1 MTPPGRKPL
10 HGEDGFALIEVLV
23 SALILAIVA
32 GAILSLLQATTRS
45 AAAQRQH
52 AEAYALAQEDQAR
65 LRSLRLST
73 LNRISQNK
81 TLSEHQYTLNGTIF
95 TVQSDGVFINNTKRQ
110 PSNCTSG
117 ETSADYVRITS
128 TVSWSGNSNPITL
141 TSIVSPSNG
150 SLDPNHGTLLVTTK
164 RVGNI
169 ELPGVGLSGTGPG
182 TFSGTSDSTGCAN
195 FSDLPAGNY
204 KVTASG
210 ANLVGTDGLPPHE
223 KEIGVSAGTT
233 STLALQYDYGA
244 SVPVEFE
251 YATGGGAF
259 KPTKLDSV
267 YVNNSGGSAAY
278 WSATKA
284 RELRFTA
291 SPLYPFPA
299 EDSIWAGSCS
309 ANYPEKTTGIVV
321 GREFHSGEVVAT
333 PIKLKVPTL
342 ELKVTNNGAPIGNAT
357 VTISDEKC
365 NDPPTSKEPVTR
377 TYVTEANGHQ
387 SSSSTGSPE
396 YGLPYSTYKVCA
408 VAFYSNEYH
417 RKRETGISVKSYS
430 SVVSREVNL
439 SGAESSKKAMS
450 CP

>member
-32 GAILSLLQATTRS
+32 AAVLSLLQATTRS

-73 LNRISQNK
+73 LNRLSQSEEK
-81 TLSEHQYTLNGTIF
+81 TLEGTVF
-95 TVQSDGVFINNTKRQ
+95 TVKSEGVFINNTKRQ
-110 PSNCTSG
+110 PSNCSSG

-128 TVSWSGNSNPITL
+128 TVSWAGSSNPIVL

-164 RVGNI
+164 KVGSKA
-169 ELPGVGLSGTGPG
+169 LPGIGLSGTGPG
-182 TFSGTSDSTGCAN
+182 AFSGTTDSTGCAN

-244 SVPVEFE
+244 SIPVEFE
-251 YATGGGAF
+251 YAAGSGVF
-259 KPTKLDSV
+259 KPAKLNSI
-267 YVNNSGGSAAY
+267 YVDNSGGSAAY

-284 RELRFTA
+284 PEFKFTA

-333 PIKLKVPTL
+333 PIKLKVPAL
-342 ELKVTNNGAPIGNAT
+342 ELKVVATSKGSPIGNAA

-377 TYVTEANGHQ
+377 TYVTETGGHQ
-387 SSSSTGSPE
+387 SNSSTGSPE

-408 VAFYSNEYH
+408 VAFYSSEYH
-417 RKRETGISVKSYS
+417 RKRETGISVKSYTS
-430 SVVSREVNL
+430 PVSREVIL
-439 SGAESSKKAMS
+439 SSGENSKKTMT

>member
-1 MTPPGRKPL
+1 MTPPRRKPL

-32 GAILSLLQATTRS
+32 GAVLSLLQATTR
-45 AAAQRQH
+45 AADQERRH
-52 AEAYALAQEDQAR
+52 AEAYSLAQEDQAR
-65 LRSLRLST
+65 MRSLRLST
-73 LNRISQNK
+73 LNRYSHPEEK
-81 TLSEHQYTLNGTIF
+81 TLDGTVF
-95 TVQSDGVFINNTKRQ
+95 TVKSEGVFINNTKRQ
-110 PSNCTSG
+110 PSNCSSG

-128 TVSWSGNSNPITL
+128 SVSWSGSSNPVVL

-150 SLDPNHGTLLVTTK
+150 SLDPNHGTLLITTK
-164 RVGNI
+164 KVGS
-169 ELPGVGLSGTGPG
+169 EALPGVGLSGVGPG
-182 TFSGTSDSTGCAN
+182 TFSGTTDSTGCAN

-223 KEIGVSAGTT
+223 KEVGVSAGTT

-251 YATGGGAF
+251 YVTSSGAF
-259 KPTKLDSV
+259 QPAKLNSV

-278 WSATKA
+278 WSPTKA
-284 RELRFTA
+284 PELRFTA

-321 GREFHSGEVVAT
+321 GREFHSGEVVTT
-333 PIKLKVPTL
+333 PIKLKVPAL
-342 ELKVTNNGAPIGNAT
+342 ELKVTKNGVPISNAT

-408 VAFYSNEYH
+408 VAFYSSEYH
-417 RKRETGISVKSYS
+417 RKREAGISVKSYTS
-430 SVVSREVNL
+430 SVSREVNL
-439 SGAESSKKAMS
+439 SGAESSRNAMS